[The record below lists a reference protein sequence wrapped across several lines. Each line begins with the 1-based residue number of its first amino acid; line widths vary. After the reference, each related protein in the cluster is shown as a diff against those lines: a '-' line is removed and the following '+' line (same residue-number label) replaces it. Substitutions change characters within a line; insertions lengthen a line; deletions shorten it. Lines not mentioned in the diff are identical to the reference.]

1 MKSIQAVSYFVHFE
15 DNGYIELNK
24 LVASKSYS
32 SIFIL
37 VDENTHEHCYS
48 KFIPN
53 LATTSPIE
61 IIEIESGEIH
71 KNLETCMGP
80 LYPFISYLLHLYKML
95 IKCPQAVIASFY
107 VTWIYLTVHIYIQ
120 GCPKKM
126 NPQTEVE

>member
-15 DNGYIELNK
+15 DKGYIALNK

-48 KFIPN
+48 KFIPK

-61 IIEIESGEIH
+61 VIEIESGEIH
-71 KNLETCMGP
+71 KNLDTCYRC
-80 LYPFISYLLHLYKML
+80 LECINRT
-95 IKCPQAVIASFY
+95 KC
-107 VTWIYLTVHIYIQ
+107 
-120 GCPKKM
+120 G
-126 NPQTEVE
+126 